1 MHLVRTGFL
10 ILALTL
16 LFVLV
21 GNLVGGQTGMVI
33 AFLIAAAMSF
43 FAYFNSDKMVL
54 RMHRAVEV
62 DRGSAPELYSIVEQL
77 VANAELPMPKVYVIE
92 SPQPNAFATG
102 RNPSN
107 SAIAATTGLLDT
119 LTREEVAGVI
129 AHELA
134 HIKNRDTLT
143 MAMTA
148 TLAGA
153 ISMLAQFGLFFGGR
167 SRSDNPLGPIGTL
180 LAVLAAPI
188 AATLVQTAIS
198 RSREYAADELGA
210 HISQRPLWLASALQ
224 KLAQAR
230 GRFHLFSAEANPAS
244 AHIFIVNPL
253 FNGGLAGLFM
263 THPRTEDRIA
273 RLQEIAAE
281 MGQLQLGGPQTEM
294 QDRPASARTR
304 TSPFKGAKGPWS

>member
-10 ILALTL
+10 VLALTL
-16 LFVLV
+16 LFILV
-21 GNLVGGQTGMVI
+21 GNLVGGQSGMVI
-33 AFLIAAAMSF
+33 AFLIAAAMNL
-43 FAYFNSDKMVL
+43 FAYYNSDKMVL
-54 RMHRAVEV
+54 RMHRAVQV
-62 DRGSAPELYSIVEQL
+62 DRASAPELFSIVEQL
-77 VANAELPMPKVYVIE
+77 VANAGLPMPKIYVIE

-107 SAIAATTGLLDT
+107 AAVATTTGLLDT
-119 LTREEVAGVI
+119 LTKEEVAGVI

-134 HIKNRDTLT
+134 HVKSRDTLT

-180 LAVLAAPI
+180 LAILAAPL
-188 AATLVQTAIS
+188 AATMVQMAIS
-198 RSREYAADELGA
+198 RSREYAADELGS

-224 KLAQAR
+224 KLAQSR
-230 GRFHLFSAEANPAS
+230 GRFHLYTAEANPAS
-244 AHIFIVNPL
+244 AHLFIVNPL

-273 RLQEIAAE
+273 RLREIAVE
-281 MGQLQLGGPQTEM
+281 MGQLRGGQPEEPAGPGPAGPWTS
-294 QDRPASARTR
+294 PAS
-304 TSPFKGAKGPWS
+304 KGGKGPWG